1 MNDQPSRFAMPHLL
15 RTLLTSTIAALS
27 VAVVLP
33 ATAQV
38 PANYPDKP
46 IRYIIPFAPG
56 GESDI
61 AARFQSQAFKKKYG
75 QDFIVESKPG
85 GGGSLAWSQA
95 NGFPG
100 DGYTWI
106 STNLPH
112 LVLQPLEG
120 NVQYKTDDIHNVYFY
135 HYTPDAIVVRNES
148 PFKTYQDFIKA
159 AKVKADA
166 VSIAGSGLNSAN
178 HAANARLEGAA
189 GIKLN
194 YVPFKG
200 TGDLVASLLG
210 GHVDAAMSYVTL
222 ALAQKGRTRVL
233 AIATEKRHPAFPDT
247 PTFKELG
254 IEWVDGAYRGVAVPA
269 STPAPIRKRIS
280 DIFAEINKDPEFRQR
295 MIDGGFEIID
305 VPVEKIPAFM
315 ADRKK
320 VYTEVAKQMGLIK

>member
-1 MNDQPSRFAMPHLL
+1 MNNKLSRYALSQLL
-15 RTLLTSTIAALS
+15 RTLITGAIAALGIS
-27 VAVVLP
+27 SALP
-33 ATAQV
+33 AAAQA

-85 GGGSLAWSQA
+85 GGGALAWSQA